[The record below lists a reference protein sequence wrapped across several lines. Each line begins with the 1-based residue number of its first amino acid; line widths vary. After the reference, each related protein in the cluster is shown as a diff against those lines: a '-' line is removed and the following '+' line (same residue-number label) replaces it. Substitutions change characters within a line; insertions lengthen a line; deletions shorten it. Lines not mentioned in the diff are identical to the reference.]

1 MSCNKRKENKFKL
14 ISTANN
20 LSAGASLMVS
30 VKQLS
35 TTGNTLHV
43 ENTDG
48 TSYDLRLVNDAVN
61 IKNATGLTTLATV
74 TKFDL

>member
-1 MSCNKRKENKFKL
+1 MGCNKRRENKFKL

-20 LSAGASLMVS
+20 LSAGASLTVA

-35 TTGNTLHV
+35 NTGNTLHI

-48 TSYDLRLVNDAVN
+48 TSYDLRIGGDAVN
-61 IKNATGLTTLATV
+61 IKNATGATLLATV
-74 TKFDL
+74 TKFD

>member
-20 LSAGASLMVS
+20 LSAGASLTVA
-30 VKQLS
+30 VKHLS
-35 TTGNTLHV
+35 STGSTLHV

-48 TSYDLRLVNDAVN
+48 TNYDLRLGGDAVN

-74 TKFDL
+74 TKFD